1 MKIFLIYHDPIQ
13 LMKQKGMIT
22 IFMLLLVNNVVQKTR
37 TQVTN
42 TISLYK
48 LTNALLLL
56 ICFKLF
62 MKSMKLC

>member
-1 MKIFLIYHDPIQ
+1 MAMHIE
-13 LMKQKGMIT
+13 QKGMT
-22 IFMLLLVNNVVQKTR
+22 FDHDFYVVVGKQKLR
-37 TQVTN
+37 TQVTK

-62 MKSMKLC
+62 MKSMKIC